1 MANTETHS
9 ITQEKQNR
17 KEQGDTTLAFAEN
30 FSKSFDDTQVL
41 HDISFELHKKEHMVV
56 LGKSGTGKSVLIK
69 SMVGLHRPSGGKLEV
84 LGKDL
89 REIENKELIELRR
102 KVGYLFQGGALYDS
116 MTVRDNLRFPL
127 ERQLNP
133 KPEDEIQHLV
143 EEGLE
148 SVGLSGAIDKM
159 PSELSGGMKKRI
171 ALARTLILRPK
182 IMLYDEP
189 TTGLDPVTSK
199 DISQLI
205 LEMRDRY
212 DITSVIVTHDI
223 ASAEI
228 ISDKIYII
236 KDGQFGAEG
245 TFKELSNSDEDWI
258 RAFFE

>member
-1 MANTETHS
+1 MPQTETHKDKREEHL
-9 ITQEKQNR
+9 QENKVMA
-17 KEQGDTTLAFAEN
+17 KAEN
-30 FSKSFDDTQVL
+30 FSKSFDGTKVL
-41 HDISFELHKKEHMVV
+41 HDINFELHKKEHMVV

-84 LGKDL
+84 LGRDL
-89 REIENKELIELRR
+89 KEIDNKELIDLRR
-102 KVGYLFQGGALYDS
+102 QVGYLFQGGALYDS

-127 ERQLNP
+127 ERQLHP
-133 KPEDEIQHLV
+133 KPEDEIQQLV

-148 SVGLSGAIDKM
+148 SVGLKKAIDKM

-199 DISQLI
+199 DISELI

-212 DITSVIVTHDI
+212 NITSVIVTHDI

-236 KDGQFGAEG
+236 KDGKFGAEG
-245 TFKELSNSDEDWI
+245 RFEELAQADEDWI